1 MKKEGIQTRNRKL
14 SSKSKKKK
22 GSISSSASAS
32 AGCHLGSF
40 LDVMSMGA
48 GSALDKAAAAAA
60 AAAAAGFPSFAAAAA
75 VASAA
80 GASSAMSHYAVYA
93 GNGQM
98 HHPAHHHPHMNHS
111 AAQMGGFHHHGSPSG
126 PPPGSMAIHHSMG
139 GISSSALGL
148 GSTFNSMVRYHLSII
163 YRRAVTLFP
172 VIFPLT
178 FYGSIQTQLNKMIVG
193 HLIFSFTAA
202 SDRDKA
208 ISSIGL
214 NTVTVPNRTEI
225 NRFSFIFILGFLADR
240 FQHLNAAEDVKKE

>member
-1 MKKEGIQTRNRKL
+1 M
-14 SSKSKKKK
+14 
-22 GSISSSASAS
+22 SSSASAS

-40 LDVMSMGA
+40 QDVMSMGA

-98 HHPAHHHPHMNHS
+98 HHSAHHHPHHAGLNHS
-111 AAQMGGFHHHGSPSG
+111 AAAQMGGFHHHGSPSG

-148 GSTFNSMVRYHLSII
+148 GSTFNSMVRYQNRLP
-163 YRRAVTLFP
+163 VTLSSWRLWWLYSSP
-172 VIFPLT
+172 IEHDDNELLDSSHSSPC
-178 FYGSIQTQLNKMIVG
+178 
-193 HLIFSFTAA
+193 
-202 SDRDKA
+202 R
-208 ISSIGL
+208 IS
-214 NTVTVPNRTEI
+214 RW
-225 NRFSFIFILGFLADR
+225 
-240 FQHLNAAEDVKKE
+240 HDVKNT